1 MNGGNRRKMLA
12 GIPSLIPT
20 RVEIMKRDRNRV
32 QRERCVDLRGSIPKQ
47 AGGWAP
53 YSDTEYCVS
62 GFLLTDR
69 VPRPYLGNQTQDDW
83 DDWTILRLDY
93 GLEGV
98 AISVVLGFSED
109 TQSRFSSPN
118 FRATEV
124 RYACI
129 DMPQSIREMIMAEH
143 FGGSDILDIDNRIP
157 SFFVHLAKIARFNR
171 VVTKGTRLTYEFRY
185 LDQKP
190 GFVL

>member
-1 MNGGNRRKMLA
+1 MLA
-12 GIPSLIPT
+12 GTPSLIPI

-32 QRERCVDLRGSIPKQ
+32 RRERCVDLRGIIPKR

-53 YSDTEYCVS
+53 YSDTEYGVS

-69 VPRPYLGNQTQDDW
+69 VPQPHFGDLTQDDL

-93 GLEGV
+93 GGEGV
-98 AISVVLGFSED
+98 EISVFFGFSED
-109 TQSRFSSPN
+109 TQSVFCSPN

-124 RYACI
+124 RYTCI
-129 DMPQSIREMIMAEH
+129 DMPQSFRESVKAEH
-143 FGGSDILDIDNRIP
+143 FGESDISDIDNRIP

-185 LDQKP
+185 LDQTL
-190 GFVL
+190 GLE